1 MTRTGTVSA
10 SPHGGQAASGT
21 VVVRDHAQR
30 AGPVVVG
37 VDGSPGCRPALEH
50 ALNEG
55 VRRSTGIVAVSGVL
69 PPGWVAED
77 VAQASEAHMAG
88 LIGAVQNGTTA
99 FVERVV
105 ADRRR
110 GDLPSPPYAVRV
122 RAMAA
127 VGAILEAIEESDADL
142 AVVGHR
148 PGNGPDGRVHHSV
161 ARELLTSSPC
171 PVTVVS
177 GARVPAVP
185 R

>member
-1 MTRTGTVSA
+1 MTRAGTVSA
-10 SPHGGQAASGT
+10 PPRAVEAASGP
-21 VVVRDHAQR
+21 VVVRDHASR

-77 VAQASEAHMAG
+77 VAQASEAHTAG
-88 LIGAVQNGTTA
+88 LIGAVRNGTTA
-99 FVERVV
+99 FVERVL

-127 VGAILEAIEESDADL
+127 VRAILEAIEESDAGL

-148 PGNGPDGRVHHSV
+148 PRNGSDGRVRRSV
-161 ARELLTSSPC
+161 ARELLSSSPC
-171 PVTVVS
+171 PVTVVP
-177 GARVPAVP
+177 AERVPEVP